1 MTLPHSVMQ
10 RSSPIFR
17 SVVRTRCALR
27 RARAGLSLIEL
38 LIAIGVVLAVAAI
51 VVPWTMG
58 WLGTRELDNAE
69 DNLTMQMMMA
79 RAAAREEGR
88 PVEVVAQRDGAS
100 STVNARWML
109 AREDGGDDE
118 FERSGPRESDKSPS
132 SINAPWARVRLPHGI
147 SVAGESAGRTGQGKS
162 GGSGGGGGVE
172 GGVPQTLAIFLPD
185 GTVFFAPIFMLRTDA
200 GSLRTMRVDHATGVP
215 QQVERVRPDFED
227 TDSGE
232 TVPHS
237 DDVDAIEG
245 ADEDAASN
253 RVP

>member
-1 MTLPHSVMQ
+1 MNLLYPVML
-10 RSSPIFR
+10 RSSPIFM
-17 SVVRTRCALR
+17 SVVRTRGALR
-27 RARAGLSLIEL
+27 RARAGLSIIEL
-38 LIAIGVVLAVAAI
+38 LIAIGVVLALAAVVA
-51 VVPWTMG
+51 PWTMG

-109 AREDGGDDE
+109 AREDGGDDA
-118 FERSGPRESDKSPS
+118 FERSGPRDGDQSPS

-147 SVAGESAGRTGQGKS
+147 SVAGDGVGRADEPRSGDAGS
-162 GGSGGGGGVE
+162 DH
-172 GGVPQTLAIFLPD
+172 GVPQTLAIFLPD

-215 QQVERVRPDFED
+215 QQVERVRPDFEGAD
-227 TDSGE
+227 AGE
-232 TVPHS
+232 TVTEPG
-237 DDVDAIEG
+237 DVDPTDG
-245 ADEDAASN
+245 TADN